1 MKKLKKIL
9 ISNTSLYVYG
19 IFFVFILWWI
29 ISAAIGN
36 GGFTFPNPIDTFK
49 TFGQLLAGSYIW
61 KSIGMSLLR
70 TLIGFAIAFVAALIL
85 SFFVGTFKKL
95 QAFLKPL
102 FIVLKSAPTAAFV
115 FLFLLLL
122 GSDYAPIAIATL
134 LSFPILYEAF
144 VGGMNSLPE
153 QVEMAMR
160 LDSKNKFNNFFKIRL
175 PIAFPYVLVGLASS
189 FALSLKTTIM
199 AEIIT
204 GSTNYGLGSA
214 INYYRTMNPGDMTPI
229 FAIALIAV
237 LIIMLFDLLSF
248 VVKKAFGR

>member
-9 ISNTSLYVYG
+9 VNNTSLYIYG
-19 IFFVFILWWI
+19 IFFVFILWWV
-29 ISAAIGN
+29 ISASIGG
-36 GGFTFPNPIDTFK
+36 GGFTFPSPVSTFEL
-49 TFGQLLAGSYIW
+49 FGKLLGSVYIW

-70 TLIGFAIAFVAALIL
+70 TLIGFVIAFAGALIL
-85 SFFVGTFKKL
+85 GFFVGTFKKL
-95 QAFLKPL
+95 QVFLKPL
-102 FIVLKSAPTAAFV
+102 FVVLKSAPTAAFV

-122 GSDYAPIAIATL
+122 GSNYAPIAIATL

-144 VGGMNSLPE
+144 VGGMNSLPDE
-153 QVEMAMR
+153 VEMAMR
-160 LDSKNKFNNFFKIRL
+160 LDSGNKVNNFFKIRL

-204 GSTNYGLGSA
+204 GSTSYGLGSA
-214 INYYRTMNPGDMTPI
+214 INYYRNMNPGDMTPI

-237 LIIMLFDLLSF
+237 LIIMFFDLINLLIKRLFS
-248 VVKKAFGR
+248 R